1 MFLRKDPMKRARP
14 PEVSQGAEVF
24 SADGDSLGVVSELN
38 DVSFKVNTNMAPDY
52 WLGRDYVIEA
62 TPERVS
68 MSFMK
73 SELGAYR
80 LAQPGMTAE
89 TDTTQEALS
98 DRIVPLEDQ
107 ANQRMQMAREL
118 AEQRQRLPHTHP
130 DGEDAPPETM
140 GGTIGE
146 PVEEELR
153 DMGVE
158 PRDARAND
166 ERADGERWSPSGSFV
181 EPAEPTGTAG
191 DAASEDESPR
201 PDARPKDFDRDDG
214 GGHGGEFA
222 PRPGQAR
229 DTGERYES
237 TAPANHEPRGMYAE
251 PHAYDEPGASAEQA
265 YGQPMGGR
273 TGDGGPGPERAHD
286 SLAYSV
292 PTREETH
299 DPASMRKPATAGLL
313 ALAGFA
319 AFAGLVVFLFVRR
332 RRSKRAKAAGVR
344 DRAKGIVRELRDGV
358 RETIDA
364 AAA

>member
-14 PEVSQGAEVF
+14 PEVSEGAEVF
-24 SADGDSLGVVSELN
+24 SADGHSLGVVSELN

-52 WLGRDYVIEA
+52 WLGRDYVLEA

-229 DTGERYES
+229 DTGERYE
-237 TAPANHEPRGMYAE
+237 AG
-251 PHAYDEPGASAEQA
+251 EQA
-265 YGQPMGGR
+265 YGQLHR
-273 TGDGGPGPERAHD
+273 ERAGDHGRGPARVPD

-319 AFAGLVVFLFVRR
+319 VFVGLVIFLFVRR